1 MTDRLSAKRWDEDR
15 RPWRDELETKAI
27 RPGEILTWL
36 MEVDEPPATTVKEWR
51 TCLDATELT
60 RADSFYSDLDR
71 ITYIGAHWLL
81 RNALAETG
89 GLPPS
94 HWRFVKGKHGKP
106 QIDAALARP
115 DLRFN
120 LSHSKGLVACVVATG
135 APIGIDVEL
144 ISSAHSG
151 LDIASRY
158 FSADE
163 IALLRSRPL
172 HEQPQ
177 TFFRLWT
184 LKEALVKATGE
195 GLHRSLDSFSSLST
209 RPLSYFIHA
218 MASGPMDGYFLSIAR
233 PHVTRWQLPSN
244 ICPCSRRDCQSS
256 GYVRESDHTQPNGD
270 PRGRDL

>member
-1 MTDRLSAKRWDEDR
+1 M
-15 RPWRDELETKAI
+15 WRDELETKAI
-27 RPGEILTWL
+27 RPGEILAWL

-51 TCLDATELT
+51 TCLDAAELT

-106 QIDAALARP
+106 QIDAALTRP
-115 DLRFN
+115 DLCFN

-151 LDIASRY
+151 LGIASRY

-184 LKEALVKATGE
+184 LKEALIKATGE
-195 GLHRSLDSFSSLST
+195 GLHRSLDSFSFSLDPT
-209 RPLSYFIHA
+209 AVIFHPRDGERADAWVFFEHRPTARHALAVAIKYLSA
-218 MASGPMDGYFLSIAR
+218 QPARLSIFR
-233 PHVTRWQLPSN
+233 IHP
-244 ICPCSRRDCQSS
+244 
-256 GYVRESDHTQPNGD
+256 
-270 PRGRDL
+270 